1 VTIWGRKAGPD
12 DSPKDMDWDTVTLE
26 MDATLRDNPY
36 WLGATTEAIPEGVKP
51 DASAEELTS
60 MHVDQVRDCG
70 MRSRSWPRKSR
81 GFVPT

>member
-51 DASAEELTS
+51 
-60 MHVDQVRDCG
+60 
-70 MRSRSWPRKSR
+70 
-81 GFVPT
+81 